1 MWNLK
6 RNDTKELTEQKE
18 TQRLSHSQKENQL
31 MVAGGSGWG
40 EGIVRELWMDVY
52 TLLYLKWIT
61 HRMYC
66 VAHGTLLN
74 VMWQPAWKG
83 IWGRRDTRTCMAE
96 SLRCS
101 PETITTLLIG
111 CTPKQTNKKS
121 LQMVFDYHPNTTI
134 FFRCILSNTGFSR
147 LGWGFDQR
155 WFL

>member
-1 MWNLK
+1 MESKKK
-6 RNDTKELTEQKE
+6 RYKGTYRIERDSETFSLTERE
-18 TQRLSHSQKENQL
+18 PTYGCR
-31 MVAGGSGWG
+31 GSGWG

-96 SLRCS
+96 SLCCS

-121 LQMVFDYHPNTTI
+121 LQRVFDHHPNTTI

>member
-1 MWNLK
+1 MESKKK
-6 RNDTKELTEQKE
+6 RYKGTYRTERDSETFSLTERE
-18 TQRLSHSQKENQL
+18 PTYGCR
-31 MVAGGSGWG
+31 GSGWG

-96 SLRCS
+96 SLCCS